1 MARKERSKYTITVTH
16 KMSDLGRKR
25 GENSGCS
32 TKGGETRI
40 IGCERFFP
48 RRFFPTAFPIETRR
62 MMYPTTL

>member
-40 IGCERFFP
+40 IG
-48 RRFFPTAFPIETRR
+48 
-62 MMYPTTL
+62 